1 MLKFSEGVSY
11 FPYLKTFVDWRFM
24 WMNILEY
31 IDSLMDQGYSEDEAN
46 TLAAYEFTDYHGEDD

>member
-1 MLKFSEGVSY
+1 
-11 FPYLKTFVDWRFM
+11 
-24 WMNILEY
+24 MNILEY